1 MLTPPPTPVEQIM
14 LGLIGEGT
22 GIAAKVLKSMGTSPL
37 PARRRSPLPQRFAT
51 PDDPSR
57 GALSTV
63 EACKRERALF
73 FYPSRARAESGATTR
88 RLVAR
93 RRASSPLRH
102 D

>member
-22 GIAAKVLKSMGTSPL
+22 GIAAKVLKSMGTFPL

-73 FYPSRARAESGATTR
+73 FLSLTRARQERRDDAPTR
-88 RLVAR
+88 RP
-93 RRASSPLRH
+93 SPRIITPPP
-102 D
+102 